1 MQNGHIEIE
10 LPAADGGTKK
20 GRCAVFNKILDSIAL
35 QFSLL
40 ADSVRRSSNEDNEPA
55 FNVDGSPMV
64 GMFDAKGNIY
74 GVTSALS
81 SDD

>member
-1 MQNGHIEIE
+1 M
-10 LPAADGGTKK
+10 
-20 GRCAVFNKILDSIAL
+20 FNKILDLIAL
-35 QFSLL
+35 QFNLL
-40 ADSVRRSSNEDNEPA
+40 ADSVRRSSNENNEPA